1 MPVSGWWL
9 GLSGSDLTLSE
20 KEYAM
25 YQKILVAYNDAPE
38 SRSALHA
45 CLRLAPGPSA
55 EIHLVGVINVGTYLM
70 AGEHVCEAVLAAEKY
85 KIDNELAASH
95 ALLADAGLNV
105 IDHLQVGEPVN
116 IISELVEKLGIELV
130 IVGHSRNKP
139 LAMRWWRGSADA
151 MLVEKIRCNVLV
163 AADLA

>member
-1 MPVSGWWL
+1 
-9 GLSGSDLTLSE
+9 
-20 KEYAM
+20 M
-25 YQKILVAYNDAPE
+25 YQKILVAYNDSPE
-38 SRSALHA
+38 SRAALHA

-55 EIHLVGVINVGTYLM
+55 EIHLVGVINMGTYLM

-85 KIDNELAASH
+85 KIDNELEKSH

-105 IDHLQVGEPVN
+105 IDHLQAGEPVDV
-116 IISELVEKLGIELV
+116 IREMVEKLGIELV

-151 MLVEKIRCNVLV
+151 MLVEKIRCSVLV
-163 AADLA
+163 AADMA